1 MRWRNTEN
9 SYGVV
14 SVALHWLMGFAV
26 VGLFALGVYMRSL
39 SYTDAWYL
47 PGPYI
52 HKSVGVLLFIVLAA
66 RLAWRFVSP
75 PPRVPLTLTPWVRR
89 SAALVHVLFYV
100 LLFAITLSGYLISTA
115 DGRPIEVFEWFAI
128 PATVTSIPH
137 QADLAGHA
145 HLILAYCVMAL
156 AAVHALAALKHQFVD
171 RDRTLLRML
180 GRGGLP

>member
-1 MRWRNTEN
+1 MHWRNTED
-9 SYGVV
+9 SYGMV

-39 SYTDAWYL
+39 HYTDPWYL

-52 HKSVGVLLFIVLAA
+52 HKSVGVLLFIALPV
-66 RLAWRFVSP
+66 RLLWRFVSP
-75 PPRVPLTLTPWVRR
+75 PPHVPLTLSPFLRR
-89 SAALVHVLFYV
+89 SAALVHVVFYV

-115 DGRPIEVFEWFAI
+115 DGRPIEVFGWFAI

-137 QADLAGHA
+137 QADLAGRV
-145 HLILAYCVMAL
+145 HLILAYCLMAL
-156 AAVHALAALKHQFVD
+156 VAVHALAALKHQFID